1 MADGWLNHEQYQA
14 YGYETIEAADFPRL
28 SARATLTILELTH
41 WRAATRC
48 GRCQLE
54 SLAGLRGAAPF
65 GCSSPAADRRASSEG
80 TVTSSSNDGYTESY
94 ASAADLRKEAATRD
108 RETVRQALGGPATS
122 WMLYA
127 GGVYHPPARH

>member
-41 WRAATRC
+41 W

-65 GCSSPAADRRASSEG
+65 GCSSPAADRRG
-80 TVTSSSNDGYTESY
+80 V
-94 ASAADLRKEAATRD
+94 
-108 RETVRQALGGPATS
+108 VRGHGHEQQQ
-122 WMLYA
+122 
-127 GGVYHPPARH
+127 